1 MERDEKMIHQEFDLK
16 RELAQQAG
24 SQKSVKDEVKLTK
37 NMTIPDMV
45 KVMMPEIKKALP
57 TVLTP
62 ERFTRIA
69 LSALNNTPALQKCTP
84 MSFLAALM
92 NAAQLGLEPN
102 TPLGQA
108 YLIPYKN
115 KSVLECQFQIGYK
128 GLIDLAY
135 RNGQMQTIQAQAVY
149 ENDEFSYEYGLE
161 PKLFHRP
168 AFSDRGELVYFYGIF
183 RTVNGGYGMA
193 VMSKADMDIYAKTY
207 EKDKDIQ
214 ELTQYIAGEG
224 TNKEK
229 EEVFYIGSKGLDQ
242 EHDKAAKQIIKMQ
255 RALKKNNGR
264 RMYHMIISFN
274 TSTKNLLK
282 VKAVSKAVAKVI
294 YEEGYLVYYG
304 IHTSTDNLHI
314 HFAIDSVN
322 YLSGKKWHK
331 SRSEFMSF
339 RNKVLDCSCSVLA
352 SRNFLGSDEY
362 SARN

>member
-1 MERDEKMIHQEFDLK
+1 MERDGKMIHQEFDLK

-115 KSVLECQFQIGYK
+115 KGVLECQFQIGYK

-207 EKDKDIQ
+207 SKAFDSD
-214 ELTQYIAGEG
+214 YSPWRS
-224 TNKEK
+224 NY
-229 EEVFYIGSKGLDQ
+229 EEM
-242 EHDKAAKQIIKMQ
+242 AKKTVIKQALKYAPIKTDFQ
-255 RALKKNNGR
+255 RAL
-264 RMYHMIISFN
+264 
-274 TSTKNLLK
+274 
-282 VKAVSKAVAKVI
+282 
-294 YEEGYLVYYG
+294 
-304 IHTSTDNLHI
+304 STDETI
-314 HFAIDSVN
+314 KKEISIDM
-322 YLSGKKWHK
+322 
-331 SRSEFMSF
+331 SEVQ
-339 RNKVLDCSCSVLA
+339 NEVIDA
-352 SRNFLGSDEY
+352 
-362 SARN
+362 A